1 MVDLLVV
8 DNDARIAELV
18 AWFLERGGHK
28 PRVVTSYAAA
38 RELLREQSFALML
51 ADLELGVED
60 GRVELPLL
68 EAEGLLPPTLV
79 VSGYLDA
86 EITTALLEVPHVLG
100 TVAKPFEPSELL
112 ARVDEVLARESAED
126 STPAPLA
133 AALEAEMTIPLP
145 PMDVSPASGGDALV
159 DEEETEVLREV
170 LIEPQPTPI
179 SEQAASEAV
188 ADEDGWIEITS
199 EGFGGGSTLESAE

>member
-8 DNDARIAELV
+8 DNDARIADLV

-38 RELLREQSFALML
+38 RDLLKERTFALML

-68 EAEGLLPPTLV
+68 ESEGLLPPTLV

-86 EITTALLEVPHVLG
+86 EITTALLEIPHVLG

-112 ARVDEVLARESAED
+112 ARVDEMIALA
-126 STPAPLA
+126 PAV
-133 AALEAEMTIPLP
+133 EVEMTIPAP
-145 PMDVSPASGGDALV
+145 PPSVSSSL
-159 DEEETEVLREV
+159 EEEAPVEEEPEVLRDV
-170 LIEPQPTPI
+170 LIEPQATPV
-179 SEQAASEAV
+179 SEEKSGEPV
-188 ADEDGWIEITS
+188 AEEEGWIEITS
-199 EGFGGGSTLESAE
+199 EGFGDDSKWESAE